1 MKRKA
6 APASELGLTTE
17 QPGDSMRTPITVSA
31 LTSAIRDVLEENL
44 GEVWV
49 AGEISNFRSPGSGH
63 LYFTLKDATATLA
76 AVMFRQ
82 EAARAGFALRDGQAV
97 LARGAVTVYEARGQ
111 YQLQVVEIQ
120 QRGQGTLQQRFEE
133 LKRRLQAEG
142 LFELERK
149 RELPVFPESV
159 GLVTSLQGAVL
170 QDMLRILA
178 RRAPGVRIFVRGV
191 RVQGIGAEH
200 EIADAVRAFSSE
212 NAVDVLVVAR
222 GGGSFEDLWCF
233 NEEVVA
239 RALAAAPMP
248 TISAVG
254 HETDFT
260 IADFVADL
268 RAPTPSAAA
277 ELLTRDWNDWRETIA
292 TLHRRMDRQVRNVL
306 GEHRRHLAR
315 LAGSYA
321 LREPRRVVREW
332 AQRLDDLRQQLG
344 AATTRALRARR
355 DLVRL
360 RETQLQGHHPRRE
373 LARRRAQIG
382 HLAARLRA
390 LGPQA
395 TLDRGYA
402 LVLDREGHPVRAA
415 KAALA
420 GQPARIALSKGA
432 LDATITGAHPSTTLD
447 DLLRP
452 AAPPES
458 SSAPAKKPRPRRP
471 ARPRGSAGS
480 DP

>member
-6 APASELGLTTE
+6 APKDELGLAME
-17 QPGDSMRTPITVSA
+17 SPGDSPRTPITVAA
-31 LTSAIRDVLEENL
+31 LTSAIRDVLEE
-44 GEVWV
+44 GFEEVWV

-82 EAARAGFALRDGQAV
+82 EAARIGFALRDGQAV

-120 QRGQGTLQQRFEE
+120 PRGQGTLQQRFEE

-149 RELPVFPESV
+149 RELPVFPETI
-159 GLVTSLQGAVL
+159 GIVTSLQGAVL
-170 QDMLRILA
+170 QDMLRILQ
-178 RRAPGVRIFVRGV
+178 RRAPGIRILVRGV
-191 RVQGIGAEH
+191 RVQGVGAER
-200 EIADAVRAFSSE
+200 EIADAIATFGREKAI
-212 NAVDVLVVAR
+212 DVLVVAR
-222 GGGSFEDLWCF
+222 GGGSLEDLWCF
-233 NEEVVA
+233 NEEIVA
-239 RALAAAPMP
+239 RALAASPIP

-277 ELLTRDWNDWRETIA
+277 ELLTRDWGEWRETVA
-292 TLHRRMDRQVRNVL
+292 TLHRRMERHVRNALVQ
-306 GEHRRHLAR
+306 HRRHLAG
-315 LAGSYA
+315 LASSYA

-332 AQRLDDLRQQLG
+332 AQRVDDHRQALRES
-344 AATTRALRARR
+344 AARALLARQNQ
-355 DLVRL
+355 LRL
-360 RETQLQGHHPRRE
+360 LESKLQSHQPSRE
-373 LARRRAQIG
+373 LARRRAQVD
-382 HLAARLRA
+382 HLAARLRT

-402 LVLDREGHPVRAA
+402 LVLDRTGHPLRTADPS
-415 KAALA
+415 LA
-420 GQPARIALSKGA
+420 GQPARIALSRGA
-432 LDATITGAHPSTTLD
+432 LDATIMQAHPEQSLAETLS
-447 DLLRP
+447 LIAPEKVAPLSPMKKNRP
-452 AAPPES
+452 KRLP
-458 SSAPAKKPRPRRP
+458 
-471 ARPRGSAGS
+471 GSQG
-480 DP
+480 

>member
-6 APASELGLTTE
+6 GPADELGLAVE

-31 LTSAIRDVLEENL
+31 LTSAIRDVLEEGL

-63 LYFTLKDATATLA
+63 LYFTLKDATATLS

-97 LARGAVTVYEARGQ
+97 LARGTITVYEARGQ
-111 YQLQVVEIQ
+111 YQLQVAEIQ

-149 RELPVFPESV
+149 RELPVFPEKV
-159 GLVTSLQGAVL
+159 GIVTSLQGAVL
-170 QDMLRILA
+170 QDMLRILG
-178 RRAPGVRIFVRGV
+178 RRAPGVRLFVRGV

-200 EIADAVRAFSSE
+200 EIAEAVRAFSRE

-239 RALAAAPMP
+239 RALAVAPMP

-277 ELLTRDWNDWRETIA
+277 ELLTRDWSDWRDTVA
-292 TLHRRMDRQVRNVL
+292 VLQRRMERHVRQVV
-306 GEHRRHLAR
+306 GEHRRHLGR

-332 AQRLDDLRQQLG
+332 AQRVDDLRMQL
-344 AATTRALRARR
+344 AASTARALRARR
-355 DLVRL
+355 DLIHL
-360 RETQLQGHHPRRE
+360 RQTQLQAHQPARE
-373 LARRRAQIG
+373 LARRRAHVD
-382 HLAARLRA
+382 HLAARLRS

-402 LVLDREGHPVRAA
+402 LVLDREGHPVREARA
-415 KAALA
+415 ELA
-420 GQPARIALSKGA
+420 GQPVRVALSRGA
-432 LDATITGAHPSTTLD
+432 LAATVGQADAAATLETILADAPV
-447 DLLRP
+447 
-452 AAPPES
+452 AAPPE
-458 SSAPAKKPRPRRP
+458 KPRRP
-471 ARPRGSAGS
+471 AKKKSASSRPPRAGS
-480 DP
+480 